1 MHRAFRIFPVLA
13 VTALVFSACK
23 GEEDRSPSAIA
34 PPGATRCV
42 QGIQRA
48 VKASTEK
55 EVSAIYYDECAEMF
69 SQPACR
75 DAYRAAA
82 QAPANLQLSGIAQ
95 ACRKA
100 YCPSY
105 SAFSFDICR
114 DDFNATPEALAKTWP
129 PLFDAILAREAGPAQ
144 PQVTSSMLVLYARL
158 KQLEASAPPP
168 ETPSA
173 PSGVPAPPS
182 SASAGAP
189 AGSAAPSAAGSAPPA
204 AAGSA
209 RSGALVKEP
218 SAKAKPA
225 GKPH

>member
-1 MHRAFRIFPVLA
+1 MKAAVCMLPALFAFACLG
-13 VTALVFSACK
+13 CK
-23 GEEDRSPSAIA
+23 GEEDRSSSAIA

-48 VKASTEK
+48 VKAGTAK

-82 QAPANLQLSGIAQ
+82 QAPANLQLAGIAE

-114 DDFNATPEALAKTWP
+114 DDFNA
-129 PLFDAILAREAGPAQ
+129 
-144 PQVTSSMLVLYARL
+144 
-158 KQLEASAPPP
+158 
-168 ETPSA
+168 
-173 PSGVPAPPS
+173 
-182 SASAGAP
+182 
-189 AGSAAPSAAGSAPPA
+189 
-204 AAGSA
+204 
-209 RSGALVKEP
+209 
-218 SAKAKPA
+218 
-225 GKPH
+225 